1 VIDLADRRALVPVL
15 LGLFLLV
22 AIPLDLLPWLRGPAP
37 YPPEWQWGLRSGPH
51 GSWLAAALWAAAVLG
66 LIAACNSAVASRHE
80 RGASVALLAVGIFV
94 GWALQL
100 ALAATLPEGAFRTL
114 LRRAASRTVTSYH
127 AVAISEDAR
136 DPITFLAHHAEHL
149 AEYRS
154 GAKHAATH
162 PPGPVLFY
170 RAALWAC
177 EGSTRLTEELLD
189 EAGLPGREFPP
200 PNTRAARAAA
210 LLGALLLGL
219 LGAATAW
226 PVAELARAT
235 GLHPLMATQVGLLYL
250 LLPGPTLMVPQFDAA
265 LALPIAAAT
274 ALLASAIT
282 TRRGVTLKATG
293 AGAVAA
299 LALFTSYG
307 AAVFVTIGGLAALSL
322 APSRR
327 AAIRRGVPILLLA
340 AGAAALL
347 TFATTLFGYDP
358 IASARQA
365 LEIHREIYTAPR
377 SYALWLVFNPL
388 DLAVFLGAPV
398 AALGLTRLASLR
410 DGAVGPNERF
420 GLTLGVGLLA
430 LIASG
435 ATRGEVGRIWI
446 PLMPLLLAATLA
458 REEADLNSSRR
469 TAAMLVLGAMLGALC
484 LTMRLNWDL

>member
-1 VIDLADRRALVPVL
+1 VTELPDRRVLVPVL

-37 YPPEWQWGLRSGPH
+37 YPPEWQWGLRSEPH
-51 GSWLAAALWAAAVLG
+51 GPWLAAALLAAAVLG
-66 LIAACNSAVASRHE
+66 LIAAGSSAVASRHE
-80 RGASVALLAVGIFV
+80 RGASAALLAVGILA

-100 ALAATLPEGAFRTL
+100 GLAATLPEGALRTL
-114 LRRAASRTVTSYH
+114 LKRATSRTFTSYH

-136 DPITFLAHHAEHL
+136 DPLTFLAHHAEHL

-170 RAALWAC
+170 RAALWVC
-177 EGSTRLTEELLD
+177 EGSPRITEVLLD
-189 EAGLPGREFPP
+189 WARVPGREFAP

-219 LGAATAW
+219 LGAVTAW
-226 PVAELARAT
+226 PVAELARAM
-235 GLHPLMATQVGLLYL
+235 GLAPLMATQAGLLYL

-282 TRRGVTLKATG
+282 TGRGVALKATG
-293 AGAVAA
+293 AGALAA

-307 AAVFVTIGGLAALSL
+307 AAVFVTIGSLAALSL

-327 AAIRRGVPILLLA
+327 AAVRRGVPILLLA
-340 AGAAALL
+340 ASSAALL

-358 IASARQA
+358 MASARQA
-365 LEIHREIYTAPR
+365 LEIHREDYTAPR

-398 AALGLTRLASLR
+398 AALGLMRLASLR
-410 DGAVGPNERF
+410 AGKVGPGERF
-420 GLTLGVGLLA
+420 GVTLGAGLLA

-446 PLMPLLLAATLA
+446 PLMPLLLAAILA
-458 REEADLNSSRR
+458 PEEAEESSSRR
-469 TAAMLVLGAMLGALC
+469 SVAMLALGAMLGALC